1 MKMTQGEKAFNIF
14 NIAVLGLLAFSC
26 LYPFLYVLNLSI
38 STAAEASKEGFHLI
52 PGDISWT
59 SYQMVLSND
68 AIVTGFI
75 NTVMRTVLGTVLTL
89 LATCIAAYPLSRPE
103 MPHRSMVIFIILFTM
118 LFSGG
123 LIPSYMLVQK
133 LGLINSMWS
142 LILPIL
148 ITPFNVIIMKNF
160 FQGIPESLA
169 ESAKIDGAGDFTILF
184 KIYVPLSMP
193 VIATVALW
201 TAVGHWNSWFD
212 ALLYITDESKQVMQV
227 MLQRIVVESSTQL
240 LEMGVTDASVTA
252 FTPET
257 VKAATIII
265 TILPILLVY
274 PCLQRFFVN
283 GVSLGGVKE

>member
-1 MKMTQGEKAFNIF
+1 MKMTQGEKVFNIF
-14 NIAVLGLLAFSC
+14 NIVMLGLLAFSC
-26 LYPFLYVLNLSI
+26 LYPFLYVLNLSL
-38 STAAEASKEGFHLI
+38 STASEASKDGFHLI

-68 AIVTGFI
+68 AILTGFM
-75 NTVMRTVLGTVLTL
+75 NTVIRTVLGTVLTL

-133 LGLINSMWS
+133 LGLINSIWS

-184 KIYVPLSMP
+184 RIYVPLSMP

-212 ALLYITDESKQVMQV
+212 ALLYITDENQQVMQV

-240 LEMGVTDASVTA
+240 LEMGVTGASVTA